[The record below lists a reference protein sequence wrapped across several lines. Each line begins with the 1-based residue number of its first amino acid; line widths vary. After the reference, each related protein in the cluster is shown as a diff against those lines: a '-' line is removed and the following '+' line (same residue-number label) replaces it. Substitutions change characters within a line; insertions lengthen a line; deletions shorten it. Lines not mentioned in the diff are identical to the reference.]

1 MMDTIHATLPDPEAE
16 GLFWPSGDGDGLRRA
31 RIEYYASLRDE
42 LGLVVVEAEDTQPV
56 TYREAA

>member
-1 MMDTIHATLPDPEAE
+1 MHTEKAIPPDPDQPDP
-16 GLFWPSGDGDGLRRA
+16 FWPSGDGDGLRRA

>member
-1 MMDTIHATLPDPEAE
+1 MHTEKAIPPDPDQ
-16 GLFWPSGDGDGLRRA
+16 LSLWPSGDGDGLRRA

>member
-1 MMDTIHATLPDPEAE
+1 MMDTIHATLPDPETPDP
-16 GLFWPSGDGDGLRRA
+16 FWPSGDGDGLRRA

-56 TYREAA
+56 TYREAS